1 MKNVV
6 RVHNKNNVT
15 EKETLLFLWHAKQ
28 SKKKKKD
35 FRQNVKKSIC
45 QNQENFDMILTY
57 FIAFQVQIFQTNTNK
72 ISLFKFYPRYAFSYF
87 EGSRHFS

>member
-1 MKNVV
+1 MLQRRKLYCFCGMQ
-6 RVHNKNNVT
+6 NK
-15 EKETLLFLWHAKQ
+15 A
-28 SKKKKKD
+28 KKKKD